1 MPITTTSFNSF
12 MAKKKP
18 RSSTDELAVV
28 KAAAWAWYQRGS
40 GSEGKPMGDFDVAR
54 TRRVVYRPSRY
65 KLEAMRISEQEEA
78 QAAAAA
84 EDSISIDNTNHSLL
98 DRYEIESISK
108 RFDQLINSST
118 ATKLLK
124 NASQSG
130 QRTNGLT
137 MNKKKSKILK
147 GFWPRHAVVCG
158 TRQDAVM
165 DPRIYGVSRQ
175 PEKRAP
181 MVKLATC
188 RPRLTHA

>member
-1 MPITTTSFNSF
+1 

-54 TRRVVYRPSRY
+54 TRRVVYKPSRY

-78 QAAAAA
+78 QAAAA
-84 EDSISIDNTNHSLL
+84 EDSIS
-98 DRYEIESISK
+98 
-108 RFDQLINSST
+108 
-118 ATKLLK
+118 
-124 NASQSG
+124 
-130 QRTNGLT
+130 
-137 MNKKKSKILK
+137 
-147 GFWPRHAVVCG
+147 FWPRHAVVCG

>member
-54 TRRVVYRPSRY
+54 TRRVVYKRSRY

-78 QAAAAA
+78 QAAAA

-124 NASQSG
+124 NASQSS

-165 DPRIYGVSRQ
+165 DRSR
-175 PEKRAP
+175 PA
-181 MVKLATC
+181 
-188 RPRLTHA
+188 